1 MWLALV
7 HTYFWCCHHA
17 AAARHEVTMWRRR
30 HARRG
35 GGWRGFKTHMLFSCP
50 YVVFA
55 CMPKLHILLVPGV
68 TSRWGML
75 HEYWVTLYL
84 IGEAKFWRGN
94 ADGGEVMVAAAATAE
109 AAAAQQPSSK
119 CERRKSEEARA
130 AASRG
135 LQIPSGRVRV
145 MASPLQF
152 RRQTQLE
159 AASMY
164 CAAASPAAARLPRY
178 CRPPPP
184 HHAAAV
190 FIAMKRGRKTKG
202 DSIEFSAKLN
212 SSFSFF
218 Y

>member
-1 MWLALV
+1 
-7 HTYFWCCHHA
+7 
-17 AAARHEVTMWRRR
+17 
-30 HARRG
+30 
-35 GGWRGFKTHMLFSCP
+35 
-50 YVVFA
+50 
-55 CMPKLHILLVPGV
+55 
-68 TSRWGML
+68 
-75 HEYWVTLYL
+75 
-84 IGEAKFWRGN
+84 
-94 ADGGEVMVAAAATAE
+94 MVAAVAATAE

-164 CAAASPAAARLPRY
+164 CAAASPASARLPRY
-178 CRPPPP
+178 CRPPP